1 MVTSPGN
8 TRSIFIFDGI
18 CTTAM
23 NSFFVGP
30 FLAAFA
36 LALGATHWEIG
47 LISAIAFL
55 SMPMQ
60 LVGLYAVDRWK
71 QRRALIVL
79 CALTARLLWIVIVC
93 LPFVREHPSLFF
105 LLTALVCIGFIA
117 AVPGPAWHSLVRSLI
132 PVDSLGE
139 VFSKRRAWGTMVGLC
154 LTLGGGFFVDA
165 WPSFSGRPPLE
176 AYSVL
181 FAI

>member
-1 MVTSPGN
+1 MVTASSN
-8 TRSIFIFDGI
+8 SRWIIFDGI

-36 LALGATHWEIG
+36 LAMGATHWEIG
-47 LISAIAFL
+47 LISAIVFL

-79 CALTARLLWIVIVC
+79 CALTARLLWILIVC
-93 LPFVREHPSLFF
+93 LPFVREN
-105 LLTALVCIGFIA
+105 
-117 AVPGPAWHSLVRSLI
+117 
-132 PVDSLGE
+132 
-139 VFSKRRAWGTMVGLC
+139 
-154 LTLGGGFFVDA
+154 
-165 WPSFSGRPPLE
+165 
-176 AYSVL
+176 
-181 FAI
+181 